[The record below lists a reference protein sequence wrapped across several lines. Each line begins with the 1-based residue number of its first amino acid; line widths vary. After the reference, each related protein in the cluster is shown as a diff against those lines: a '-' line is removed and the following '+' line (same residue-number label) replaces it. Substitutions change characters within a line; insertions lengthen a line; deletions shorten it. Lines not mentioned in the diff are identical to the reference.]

1 MKVEYLNPF
10 LDAARSVIQ
19 ELGLGNTTIG
29 RIEIAPNHHGSGGL
43 ISMIGITGRLA
54 GRVLYDMNQTTAM
67 NIAGLMMGETIS
79 EVSPMARS
87 AIGEFT
93 NMISGNAVTLLK
105 QRGYAVDITPPT
117 VITGGQMSLTDFG
130 EMNVTLVVPL
140 ILNKGIVTVN
150 LAIKE
155 ADGHGG

>member
-1 MKVEYLNPF
+1 
-10 LDAARSVIQ
+10 
-19 ELGLGNTTIG
+19 
-29 RIEIAPNHHGSGGL
+29 
-43 ISMIGITGRLA
+43 MIGITGRLA
-54 GRVLYDMNQTTAM
+54 GRVLYDMNESTAM
-67 NIAGLMMGETIS
+67 NIAGVMIGETLT
-79 EVSPMARS
+79 EVTPMTRS

-93 NMISGNAVTLLK
+93 NIISGNAATILK
-105 QRGYAVDITPPT
+105 ERGYAVDITPPT